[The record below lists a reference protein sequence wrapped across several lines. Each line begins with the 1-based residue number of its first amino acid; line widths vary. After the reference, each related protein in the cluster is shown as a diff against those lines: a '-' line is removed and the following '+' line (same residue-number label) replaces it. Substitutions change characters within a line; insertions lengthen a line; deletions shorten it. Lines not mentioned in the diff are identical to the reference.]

1 MAGLEL
7 SALLS
12 IIYTF
17 GSFNG
22 NLEFFG
28 DFLKLTDWVMNPKEF
43 IPKNVKIFFRNTS
56 NASNC
61 DASRLGGAKCF
72 GSSSNLLA
80 NRLRNLSSLTFSKI
94 ILTLCC
100 VASSLLPKSMSL
112 KRRKISP

>member
-43 IPKNVKIFFRNTS
+43 IPKNVKNFF
-56 NASNC
+56 
-61 DASRLGGAKCF
+61 
-72 GSSSNLLA
+72 
-80 NRLRNLSSLTFSKI
+80 
-94 ILTLCC
+94 
-100 VASSLLPKSMSL
+100 
-112 KRRKISP
+112 